1 MASMEDITPL
11 QRALL
16 DMARHCQLF
25 AVVSW
30 GCAATKWLAKVLNS
44 HPEIL
49 CIHAGNGAL
58 ARFSGPI
65 DSLKYFHVL
74 SLLGQGYKAV
84 GDVHGLPRRDLSKLK
99 ETFGDRF
106 NAAIVVR
113 EPMARLRSQMALYRE
128 SPGLGRWDLS
138 YLDPLIASENLEVNC
153 EESRMFVHA
162 ANMLNAIAEEI
173 PCGPIYKA
181 EDLTVNPD
189 ILAGLIVCLSAG
201 RIVTDRE
208 WLERCLSRGKVNAH
222 AKREAVGF
230 TDWEVGVL
238 RAVVRP
244 ESWRMYQNLGYLP
257 PSFVAASATSRP
269 A

>member
-1 MASMEDITPL
+1 MEDITPL

-16 DMARHCQLF
+16 DKARDSQLF
-25 AVVSW
+25 AVLSW
-30 GCAATKWLAKVLNS
+30 GCAATKWLAKVLNN

-49 CIHAGNGAL
+49 CLHAGSGAL
-58 ARFSGPI
+58 ARFGSSI

-84 GDVHGLPRRDLSKLK
+84 GDVHGLPRHDLPKLK

-113 EPMARLRSQMALYRE
+113 EPTARLRSQMALYRE

-138 YLDPLIASENLEVNC
+138 YLEPLIESENLEVNC

-162 ANMLNAIAEEI
+162 ANMLNAIVEEI
-173 PCGPIYKA
+173 ACGPIYKA
-181 EDLTVNPD
+181 EDLTVNPVT
-189 ILAGLIVCLSAG
+189 LGALIAQMSG
-201 RIVTDRE
+201 GQIVTDRQ
-208 WLERCLSRGKVNAH
+208 WIERCLGLGKVNAH
-222 AKREAVGF
+222 SKGEAVGF

-238 RAVVRP
+238 CAVVRP
-244 ESWRMYQNLGYLP
+244 ETWRTYQKLGYRP
-257 PSFVAASATSRP
+257 PHFVAI
-269 A
+269 